1 MKKIIVFALFSLL
14 VLPFQSCDNDDD
26 TPPVELVLAIG
37 DFHEGGV
44 IFYLDDTGDH
54 GFVCAVSDQS
64 FETQWGCPPLLVDG
78 AMGLEL
84 GTGAQNTLDIVD
96 RCDDSGIAAQLCDNL
111 ILNDFSDWFLP
122 SRDELNVLYVNRELV
137 NETAIENDGTVLE
150 GTEYWSSSLQTGNT
164 VFIQN
169 FIAGNQFGDFENSL
183 YNVRAIR
190 AF

>member
-1 MKKIIVFALFSLL
+1 
-14 VLPFQSCDNDDD
+14 
-26 TPPVELVLAIG
+26 
-37 DFHEGGV
+37 
-44 IFYLDDTGDH
+44 
-54 GFVCAVSDQS
+54 
-64 FETQWGCPPLLVDG
+64 
-78 AMGLEL
+78 MGLEL

>member
-1 MKKIIVFALFSLL
+1 M
-14 VLPFQSCDNDDD
+14 
-26 TPPVELVLAIG
+26 
-37 DFHEGGV
+37 
-44 IFYLDDTGDH
+44 
-54 GFVCAVSDQS
+54 
-64 FETQWGCPPLLVDG
+64 LVDG

-150 GTEYWSSSLQTGNT
+150 GTEYWSSSLQTDNT
-164 VFIQN
+164 VYKTLLPAI
-169 FIAGNQFGDFENSL
+169 SL
-183 YNVRAIR
+183 VTSKIPCIT
-190 AF
+190 FVP